1 MIEVQNISKNFGD
14 TVAVSNVSF
23 EVKEGETL
31 VLLGTSGSGKTTML
45 RMINRLIE
53 PAFGTITINKED
65 IFSKPPE
72 ALRRSMGY
80 VLQAYGLFPHYTVA
94 ENIAIVPRLLK
105 WSKGKIQQR
114 VMDLLEKL
122 QLPAEKYMHVY
133 PEALSGGQKQR
144 VGLARAL
151 AADPPILLMDEPFG
165 ALDPLTRTDVRKEFK
180 ELDELNKKT
189 IIMVTHDVQEAFE
202 LGDKIC
208 LMDKGIMVQ
217 TGTAADLLFH
227 PANKFV
233 KNFFAQQRLQLELQ
247 SVSLKSI
254 WNDLP
259 VAKKNTSVTLKSHQ
273 NLWQV
278 MEAMSQNDVPLS
290 AFDEETGTFK
300 YVEFTHVKTAL
311 TKLKKHS

>member
-14 TVAVSNVSF
+14 TIAVSNVSF

-53 PAFGTITINKED
+53 PDSGTITINKED

-114 VMDLLEKL
+114 IIELLEKL

-208 LMDKGIMVQ
+208 LMDQGIMVQ

-227 PANKFV
+227 PANEFV

-300 YVEFTHVKTAL
+300 YVEFIHVKTAL

>member
-1 MIEVQNISKNFGD
+1 MIEVQNISKYFGD

-23 EVKEGETL
+23 EVKGGETL

-45 RMINRLIE
+45 RMVNRLIE
-53 PAFGTITINKED
+53 PASGTITINKED

-105 WSKGKIQQR
+105 WSKDKIQQR
-114 VMDLLEKL
+114 IIELLQKL

-165 ALDPLTRTDVRKEFK
+165 ALDPLTRAGVRKEFK
-180 ELDELNKKT
+180 ELDELNKKA

-217 TGTAADLLFH
+217 TGTAVDLLFH
-227 PANKFV
+227 PANEFV

-259 VAKKNTSVTLKSHQ
+259 VAKKTTHITLKSHQ

-278 MEAMSQNDVPLS
+278 MEAMSLNDVPLS

-300 YVEFTHVKTAL
+300 CVEFIHLQTAL
-311 TKLKKHS
+311 SKLKKHS

>member
-53 PAFGTITINKED
+53 PASGTITINKED
-65 IFSKPPE
+65 IFLKPPE

-114 VMDLLEKL
+114 IIELLQKL

-133 PEALSGGQKQR
+133 PATLSGGQKQR

-165 ALDPLTRTDVRKEFK
+165 ALDSLTRAGVRKEFK

-208 LMDKGIMVQ
+208 LMDQGTMVQ
-217 TGTAADLLFH
+217 TGTAVDLLFH
-227 PANKFV
+227 PANEFV

-247 SVSLKSI
+247 SLTLKSI

-259 VAKKNTSVTLKSHQ
+259 VAKENTRITLKSHQ
-273 NLWQV
+273 NLWQA
-278 MEAMSQNDVPLS
+278 MEAMSQNDRPLS
-290 AFDEETGTFK
+290 AFDEETKTFK
-300 YVEFTHVKTAL
+300 YVEFIHLQTAL
-311 TKLKKHS
+311 SKLKKHS